1 MKERRNTPTPLSD
14 RLPVHQPDDRLW
26 NGISSSLGELEA
38 REQYEKRLATLPVHS
53 PDQNSWA
60 MLLRRMQR
68 AKAYRIAGYSMMAAA
83 SLLIL
88 LMVFYQPEQG
98 IRENTQVQAQL
109 TDKSQGQKSG
119 ITDKSAAITT
129 ANQVPVKGSGQTAS
143 AGSSDN
149 YYTANQDQNPEI
161 IPSVSTLI
169 NESAILLARL
179 SGRTEL
185 PLSGRNR
192 YLPLYRKLEQNQRS
206 FTAYQ
211 PADIQRNY
219 EPVEVEPRKDRNFTL
234 AANYLPESLENGNG
248 TSMFHNFGLMASMG
262 NENTRIL
269 SSVGL
274 AYNAEHR
281 EYDVNYTQFI
291 PITVPNPGN
300 PADSTAIME
309 ATGATELQ
317 GTERHQYLT
326 YDLGLGKKLFSVGK
340 MTTWVNTGAGIAF
353 RLDDASLKEAT
364 IKTINQ
370 HNNSQVN
377 NINLDIPDYNG
388 ININLI
394 ASLDFNYRIMNR
406 LSISFAPTS
415 RFYLKPVLLKDGN
428 STDSFSLGFRSGMK
442 FDF

>member
-14 RLPVHQPDDRLW
+14 RLPVHHPDDSLW
-26 NGISSSLGELEA
+26 NGISSTLGELEA
-38 REQYEKRLATLPVHS
+38 QDQYEKRLANLPVHS

-60 MLLRRMQR
+60 LLLRRMQR
-68 AKAYRIAGYSMMAAA
+68 AKAFRIAGYSMMAAA

-98 IRENTQVQAQL
+98 IRENSQVQAQL
-109 TDKSQGQKSG
+109 TDKSNSQNPG
-119 ITDKSAAITT
+119 IADKNTVITPSNPGLV
-129 ANQVPVKGSGQTAS
+129 AGSRQTAS
-143 AGSSDN
+143 AGKSDN
-149 YYTANQDQNPEI
+149 YYAVIEDQKQEI
-161 IPSVSTLI
+161 IPSVSSLI
-169 NESAILLARL
+169 NEGAILLARL
-179 SGRTEL
+179 TSRTEL

-192 YLPLYRKLEQNQRS
+192 NLPLYRKLEQNQRS

-211 PADIQRNY
+211 PADLQRSY
-219 EPVEVEPRKDRNFTL
+219 ETVEVEPRKDRNFTL

-248 TSMFHNFGLMASMG
+248 TSLFHNFGLMASMG
-262 NENTRIL
+262 NENTRVL

-281 EYDVNYTQFI
+281 DYNVNYTQFI
-291 PITVPNPGN
+291 PITVPNPGH

-377 NINLDIPDYNG
+377 NISLEIPDYNG
-388 ININLI
+388 ININLV

-428 STDSFSLGFRSGMK
+428 PTDSFSLGFRSGMK